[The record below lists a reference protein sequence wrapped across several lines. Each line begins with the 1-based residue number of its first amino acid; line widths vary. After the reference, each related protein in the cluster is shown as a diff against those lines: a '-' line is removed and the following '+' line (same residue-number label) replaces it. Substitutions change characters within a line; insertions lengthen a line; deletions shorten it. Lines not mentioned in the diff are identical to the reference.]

1 MMSNFR
7 ELKVCGRSRDLAV
20 IVYQLTNSREFSK
33 DYGFKEH
40 IRKSVVSIPSN
51 IAEGEALDTVKQSIK
66 HFYIAR
72 GSLAELRTQLELSF
86 KFGLLS
92 SDNFFSIEKECD
104 EISSMITSLIKHRS
118 RLL

>member
-1 MMSNFR
+1 MGDFR
-7 ELKVCGRSRDLAV
+7 ELKVWKRSRDLAV
-20 IVYQLTNSREFSK
+20 NVYLLTNAVGLSK
-33 DYGFKEH
+33 DYGLRDQ
-40 IRKSVVSIPSN
+40 IRRSAISIPSN
-51 IAEGEALDTVKQSIK
+51 IAEGEALDTVKQSIR

-92 SDNFFSIEKECD
+92 SDNFFSLEKECD